1 MEITDIL
8 FEVNQNEKKECPHIN
23 LCNIDIRWWQ
33 LMWQTNEKMT
43 KFSLI
48 RHKNGGLSVIYK
60 GKECKYCTH
69 FRSRIC
75 TTSSISLIY
84 SCLKG
89 PLDKNK
95 LMSCELESCLFAVC
109 LQTG

>member
-1 MEITDIL
+1 M
-8 FEVNQNEKKECPHIN
+8 P
-23 LCNIDIRWWQ
+23 
-33 LMWQTNEKMT
+33 
-43 KFSLI
+43 KFWLI
-48 RHKNGGLSVIYK
+48 RHKYGGLSVIYK

>member
-1 MEITDIL
+1 MPT
-8 FEVNQNEKKECPHIN
+8 F
-23 LCNIDIRWWQ
+23 W
-33 LMWQTNEKMT
+33 
-43 KFSLI
+43 LI
-48 RHKNGGLSVIYK
+48 RHKNGGLSVVYK
-60 GKECKYCTH
+60 GKECENYTH

-75 TTSSISLIY
+75 TTSSISSIY

-95 LMSCELESCLFAVC
+95 LMSWELESLFAVC